1 MHIMYWVVFA
11 GNMIGAT
18 CYWGLIIA
26 RSINERRESEAHHL
40 GTGTPASPVVRT
52 TKAPAVSH
60 GGAYSGVIRGW
71 RAYRLSGDILNGG
84 AGTRWTGRTLDA
96 TCPHMAGRHR
106 APSPHCE
113 CGIYVLPSRE
123 NASIWGGPLAEVVA
137 WGEVIECCP
146 HGSACTDANCVTGW
160 RAEHVRIERL
170 HSYEGDQY
178 TAAILRARY
187 GVEVVADIPEPSAI
201 GVTAMQVSS
210 ASYAYVQL
218 PNTITYLGT
227 GTP

>member
-1 MHIMYWVVFA
+1 MIFWLTVVLNVLSTMYLV
-11 GNMIGAT
+11 
-18 CYWGLIIA
+18 IA
-26 RSINERRESEAHHL
+26 VWRNHERRLAQEDRDRAGAAAPSYI
-40 GTGTPASPVVRT
+40 RT
-52 TKAPAVSH
+52 TQAPAVSH
-60 GGAYSGVIRGW
+60 AGAYPGVIRGW
-71 RAYRLSGDILNGG
+71 RAYRLSGDILIGG
-84 AGTRWTGRTLDA
+84 VGTRWTGRTLDA
-96 TCPHMAGRHR
+96 TCAHARGHR
-106 APSPHCE
+106 VPDPHCE
-113 CGIYVLPSRE
+113 CGIYVLPNCDE
-123 NASIWGGPLAEVVA
+123 MVMWGHVRAEVVA

-178 TAAILRARY
+178 TAAMLRARY

-227 GTP
+227 STP